1 MPWKEKTV
9 PMSRAEFVRRASQGE
24 KSFSALCREY
34 GISRPTGYKWL
45 KRAQNQQGLTDRS
58 RAPHRR
64 PHQTP
69 PEIEQLVLAYRT
81 EHPAIGA
88 LKTKRILENA
98 GHTHLPCARTI
109 HAIFKRHGCI
119 RPEASRAARPYQRF
133 EKATPNELWQAD
145 FKGHFRM
152 LDGQRCHPLNILDDC
167 SRFNLCADALVGETF
182 EAVQPSLLRIF
193 AAYGLPLSLLC
204 DHGNPWGTA
213 QSTGFTRFEVWL
225 MELGILPLHGR
236 VHHPQTQG
244 KGESFNRAMQRELL
258 RYTQIANLVHAQQ
271 VFDAYRQFYN
281 HERPHHAL
289 QLAVPASRYQPSRVR
304 LPEKIAEWD
313 YPAGYELRRVK
324 EIGYVTIRGQG
335 YFLSEAF
342 GGKMIAVRDSQL
354 PGAISLFFRQ
364 FRIGRIDVDRRVF
377 TLKKAYLIEGDPRL
391 QPRE

>member
-1 MPWKEKTV
+1 
-9 PMSRAEFVRRASQGE
+9 
-24 KSFSALCREY
+24 
-34 GISRPTGYKWL
+34 
-45 KRAQNQQGLTDRS
+45 
-58 RAPHRR
+58 
-64 PHQTP
+64 
-69 PEIEQLVLAYRT
+69 
-81 EHPAIGA
+81 
-88 LKTKRILENA
+88 
-98 GHTHLPCARTI
+98 
-109 HAIFKRHGCI
+109 
-119 RPEASRAARPYQRF
+119 
-133 EKATPNELWQAD
+133 
-145 FKGHFRM
+145 
-152 LDGQRCHPLNILDDC
+152 
-167 SRFNLCADALVGETF
+167 
-182 EAVQPSLLRIF
+182 
-193 AAYGLPLSLLC
+193 
-204 DHGNPWGTA
+204 
-213 QSTGFTRFEVWL
+213 

-324 EIGYVTIRGQG
+324 ETGYVTIRGQG